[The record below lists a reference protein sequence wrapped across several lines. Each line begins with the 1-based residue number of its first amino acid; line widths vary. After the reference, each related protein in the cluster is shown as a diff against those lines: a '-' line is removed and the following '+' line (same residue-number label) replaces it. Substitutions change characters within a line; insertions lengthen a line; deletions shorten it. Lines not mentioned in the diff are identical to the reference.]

1 MQKTLNWIVQLKRLQ
16 LFKMIIW
23 IIGISGT
30 GKTTIG
36 KKLFYKIRRKK
47 SNTVFLDGDILRKV
61 WGNDL
66 GHKIAD
72 RKKNAL
78 RILQLCEL
86 LNKQKINVVC
96 CLLSIFPAI
105 QKKARKTLKKYYQ
118 VHLTTPIKE
127 LMKRDTKKIY
137 KKYFDK
143 KINNVVGLDI
153 QFPKPYKSDLVI
165 ESFGFNTP
173 NIIANKIFNKLNLK

>member
-1 MQKTLNWIVQLKRLQ
+1 MDNRN
-16 LFKMIIW
+16 FRNR
-23 IIGISGT
+23 
-30 GKTTIG
+30 KTTIG
-36 KKLFYKIRRKK
+36 KKLFDKIRRK
-47 SNTVFLDGDILRKV
+47 NLIRFLDGDILRKV

-66 GHKIAD
+66 GYNITD

-78 RILQLCEL
+78 RILHLCEL
-86 LNKQKINVVC
+86 LNKQNINVVC
-96 CLLSIFPAI
+96 CLISIFPAI

-118 VHLTTPIKE
+118 VHLTAPIKE

-153 QFPKPYKSDLVI
+153 RFPKPYKSDLVI
-165 ESFGFNTP
+165 DSFGSNTP
-173 NIIANKIFNKLNLK
+173 NIIANKILNKLNLK

>member
-36 KKLFYKIRRKK
+36 KKLFDKIRRKK

-61 WGNDL
+61 WGDDL

-72 RKKNAL
+72 REKNAL
-78 RILQLCEL
+78 RILRLCQL
-86 LNKQKINVVC
+86 LNNQKINVVC

-105 QKKARKTLKKYYQ
+105 QKKARNTLKKYYQ
-118 VHLTTPIKE
+118 VHLTAPIKQ

-143 KINNVVGLDI
+143 KIKNVVGLDI
-153 QFPKPYKSDLVI
+153 RFPKPYKSDLVI
-165 ESFGFNTP
+165 ESFGSNTP
-173 NIIANKIFNKLNLK
+173 NIITNKIFNKLNLK